1 MKGENSMKINLE
13 QINQDIHNLKGPV
26 LSVYLKTEPADESWK
41 IRLKNNLKRTG
52 HYVKSSQP
60 ENVKLYEKISKKVD
74 QAIRD
79 RAHELKYGAVCF
91 ANEDD
96 VLLYVLQVPV
106 ENQFDWEDQAVT
118 DQWDELVKKYP
129 SSGVLLLQRNK
140 VSLLDTQLGD
150 LTGETHYEFNLD
162 NEDWTQY
169 KGLAYEGITS
179 SSANHR
185 DQYDKRVKV
194 NEERWMKTLVPK
206 LEKHMKDNDWEGVYL
221 AGPTELVK
229 KMEPKIKKEVL
240 GVVTNNYA
248 GKSANEILTKVIN

>member
-1 MKGENSMKINLE
+1 MKINLDA
-13 QINQDIHNLKGPV
+13 INKDILSLEGPV
-26 LSVYLKTEPADESWK
+26 LSIYLKTDPTSENWK

-60 ENVKLYEKISKKVD
+60 ENLKLYDTISKKVD

-79 RAHELKYGAVCF
+79 RSHELKYGIVCF
-91 ANEDD
+91 ANKDN

-106 ENQFDWEDQAVT
+106 ENQFDWENKAVT
-118 DQWDELVKKYP
+118 DQWEDLTKQYP

-150 LTGETHYEFNLD
+150 LTGETHYEFNLE

-185 DQYDKRVKV
+185 DQYNKRVKV

-206 LEKHMKDNDWEGVYL
+206 LEKHMKDNNWEGVYL
-221 AGPTELVK
+221 AGATELVK
-229 KMEPKIKKEVL
+229 RIEPKINKEIF
-240 GVVTNNYA
+240 GVVTSNYA
-248 GKSANEILTKVIN
+248 GKSANDILTKIIT